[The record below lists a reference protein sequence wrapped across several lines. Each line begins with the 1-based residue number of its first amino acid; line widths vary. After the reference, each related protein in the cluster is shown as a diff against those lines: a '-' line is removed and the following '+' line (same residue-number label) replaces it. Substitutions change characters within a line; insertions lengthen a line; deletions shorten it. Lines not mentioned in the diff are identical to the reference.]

1 MSVYWSERAVTQTAS
16 ICITSPAAIVD
27 ALEQMGCKV
36 HTKLTAVNEAIKAQS
51 HYEKCLKELEN
62 IAPMS
67 LQKATEFE
75 QAIDKTIQASL
86 SLTDCLEKANN
97 ERPEQIQFTDSSGT
111 RRTLNRKAGAYILEW
126 QDIERSNNYGQRE
139 TRVDHASRNL
149 SNKLIKTSEETLA
162 KRSADE
168 KRAMAAIQSRDANLR
183 EQMDKAI
190 KIREK
195 WQAIE
200 DNKRVQTLRQERASE
215 IESRGAKMGFKC
227 KRVVNNKD
235 EIVIS
240 MRRRV

>member
-36 HTKLTAVNEAIKAQS
+36 HTTLTAVNEAIKAQS

-75 QAIDKTIQASL
+75 QAIDKTIQASR
-86 SLTDCLEKANN
+86 SLTECLEKANN

-111 RRTLNRKAGAYILEW
+111 SRTLNRKAGAYILEW

-149 SNKLIKTSEETLA
+149 SNQLI
-162 KRSADE
+162 
-168 KRAMAAIQSRDANLR
+168 
-183 EQMDKAI
+183 
-190 KIREK
+190 
-195 WQAIE
+195 
-200 DNKRVQTLRQERASE
+200 
-215 IESRGAKMGFKC
+215 
-227 KRVVNNKD
+227 
-235 EIVIS
+235 
-240 MRRRV
+240 

>member
-1 MSVYWSERAVTQTAS
+1 MSAVWSERKVTQTAS

-27 ALEQMGCKV
+27 ALEQMGCKI
-36 HTKLTAVNEAIKAQS
+36 HTTLAAVNAASKAQA
-51 HYEKCLKELEN
+51 HYEACLKDLEN

-86 SLTDCLEKANN
+86 NLTECLEKANN
-97 ERPEQIQFTDSSGT
+97 ETPEKIEFTDPSGVK
-111 RRTLNRKAGAYILEW
+111 RTLNRSAGAYILKW
-126 QDIERSNNYGQRE
+126 QDTERLRNGVRQS
-139 TRVDHASRNL
+139 TTVDHASRNL
-149 SNKLIKTSEETLA
+149 SDQLIKTSEETLA